1 MYGRLGWRFLHHES
15 VDARGGPAD
24 HTVDTAPLAVDLCI
38 SFSNAHAECVDY
50 KLYSRASIRHD
61 HVGRKFD
68 FLRGLPLI
76 FTIRSRFGFELCKL
90 RSIRHIARPP
100 TPTTPSLAP
109 PGAPGASALRP
120 AASEHD

>member
-1 MYGRLGWRFLHHES
+1 MSRSGEELSHVYGRLGWRFLHHES

-68 FLRGLPLI
+68 FFPTRLERGE
-76 FTIRSRFGFELCKL
+76 RGE
-90 RSIRHIARPP
+90 
-100 TPTTPSLAP
+100 
-109 PGAPGASALRP
+109 
-120 AASEHD
+120 